1 MEEGHGTTWIRL
13 ASALAVDRP
22 GGDTLEGRE
31 LGSRKARTLLALLA
45 AERGALVPLDR
56 IVEALWPDEPPAD
69 PAANVATLVSR
80 TRRLLG
86 ADLLTATG
94 RAYGLAARGPWV
106 VDLDEASRL
115 TAEAAAR
122 AAAGEAALAVAAA
135 GSALELLGSQP
146 ALVDED
152 DADWVLRVRREA
164 DALRRR
170 ARHLLAES
178 LTPLEPAEAAR
189 VAAESVAAD
198 PFDEQAVRTLMRA
211 LVADG
216 RASAALA
223 AYDDLAARLREEL
236 GTSPDRESVD
246 LHVSVLREADLPAEA
261 PTRTAVERTLLVG
274 REPELAQAERTWAGL
289 GEAGTPA
296 LVLVEGEAGIGKTR
310 FLDAVADL
318 AAATGGRVLRGR
330 CHPAERS
337 LFLQPFVDALR
348 PAILDSSPAALAA
361 LVRDHVAAW
370 VSLVPELAPVVADG
384 PPLPAD
390 VDLQRRQA
398 YDAVVAVLRRLALDR
413 PVLLTIDDLQDGGAA
428 TVDLLGYLA
437 GRLGDARVLVVA
449 AVRAEDAEV
458 AARLADRATLV
469 RLGALPRSAVDALAA
484 ASGLAAHG
492 EQVMARTA
500 GHPLSVVEYLRAL
513 GQGDT
518 GVPESL
524 ADAVLGRV
532 ARLDA
537 EGRAVGRGRRRAAP
551 PDRPGPRGRPRRVL
565 RRRHR
570 PGVRGAGP
578 PAPARAQRPPL
589 RVRQRPPPGVRA
601 RRAAAGARARAAPAR
616 RRPDQR
622 PARGDG
628 RARVRR
634 RRRAA
639 RGPRLAAGRR
649 GRPAPGGRRGRARAA
664 GPLPRRGDRLRRDAG
679 PRPAGARCGPRGA
692 HGLRHR
698 AGRRTRR
705 AGPGPQHR
713 RPAARDGRAPL
724 PGRRRGRGAR
734 SHRRRARRAR
744 WSSGS
749 GWPRTSGTGAPRPTS
764 PAGWRSSR
772 PAGCGWPRPSPGPR
786 AGWCGRGR
794 RAPRTRRCSPSTASR
809 RCGPTSATPSGSAR

>member
-106 VDLDEASRL
+106 VDLDEAARL

-178 LTPLEPAEAAR
+178 LTPLEPAGAAR

-274 REPELAQAERTWAGL
+274 REPELAQAER
-289 GEAGTPA
+289 
-296 LVLVEGEAGIGKTR
+296 
-310 FLDAVADL
+310 D
-318 AAATGGRVLRGR
+318 
-330 CHPAERS
+330 
-337 LFLQPFVDALR
+337 
-348 PAILDSSPAALAA
+348 
-361 LVRDHVAAW
+361 
-370 VSLVPELAPVVADG
+370 
-384 PPLPAD
+384 
-390 VDLQRRQA
+390 
-398 YDAVVAVLRRLALDR
+398 
-413 PVLLTIDDLQDGGAA
+413 
-428 TVDLLGYLA
+428 
-437 GRLGDARVLVVA
+437 
-449 AVRAEDAEV
+449 
-458 AARLADRATLV
+458 
-469 RLGALPRSAVDALAA
+469 
-484 ASGLAAHG
+484 
-492 EQVMARTA
+492 
-500 GHPLSVVEYLRAL
+500 
-513 GQGDT
+513 
-518 GVPESL
+518 
-524 ADAVLGRV
+524 LGR
-532 ARLDA
+532 ARRGGHA
-537 EGRAVGRGRRRAAP
+537 GAGARRGRGRHRQDPLPGRGG
-551 PDRPGPRGRPRRVL
+551 RPG
-565 RRRHR
+565 RRHR
-570 PGVRGAGP
+570 
-578 PAPARAQRPPL
+578 RP
-589 RVRQRPPPGVRA
+589 
-601 RRAAAGARARAAPAR
+601 
-616 RRPDQR
+616 R
-622 PARGDG
+622 PARPLPPRG
-628 RARVRR
+628 ALALPPAVRR
-634 RRRAA
+634 
-639 RGPRLAAGRR
+639 
-649 GRPAPGGRRGRARAA
+649 RPAPGHPRLLAGRAGGA
-664 GPLPRRGDRLRRDAG
+664 GP
-679 PRPAGARCGPRGA
+679 
-692 HGLRHR
+692 
-698 AGRRTRR
+698 
-705 AGPGPQHR
+705 
-713 RPAARDGRAPL
+713 
-724 PGRRRGRGAR
+724 
-734 SHRRRARRAR
+734 
-744 WSSGS
+744 
-749 GWPRTSGTGAPRPTS
+749 
-764 PAGWRSSR
+764 
-772 PAGCGWPRPSPGPR
+772 
-786 AGWCGRGR
+786 
-794 RAPRTRRCSPSTASR
+794 
-809 RCGPTSATPSGSAR
+809 

>member
-56 IVEALWPDEPPAD
+56 IVEALWRGVPPAD

-94 RAYGLAARGPWV
+94 RAYGLSARGPWV

-164 DALRRR
+164 DGLRRR

-178 LTPLEPAEAAR
+178 LTPIEPAGAAR

-223 AYDDLAARLREEL
+223 AYDDLASRLREEL

-261 PTRTAVERTLLVG
+261 PTRTPVERTLLVG
-274 REPELAQAERTWAGL
+274 REPELARAERAWAGL
-289 GEAGTPA
+289 GAASTPA

-348 PAILDSSPAALAA
+348 PAILDSSPPALAA

-458 AARLADRATLV
+458 AARLADRAIARPARRPSPLRRRRPGG
-469 RLGALPRSAVDALAA
+469 RLGP
-484 ASGLAAHG
+484 
-492 EQVMARTA
+492 
-500 GHPLSVVEYLRAL
+500 
-513 GQGDT
+513 
-518 GVPESL
+518 
-524 ADAVLGRV
+524 
-532 ARLDA
+532 
-537 EGRAVGRGRRRAAP
+537 
-551 PDRPGPRGRPRRVL
+551 GRPRRAGDGPHGRAPAERGRVPPGA
-565 RRRHR
+565 RPGRHR
-570 PGVRGAGP
+570 
-578 PAPARAQRPPL
+578 RP
-589 RVRQRPPPGVRA
+589 RV
-601 RRAAAGARARAAPAR
+601 
-616 RRPDQR
+616 
-622 PARGDG
+622 
-628 RARVRR
+628 
-634 RRRAA
+634 
-639 RGPRLAAGRR
+639 AGRR
-649 GRPAPGGRRGRARAA
+649 GAGSGRPPRRVGSRASSRPPPCCAA
-664 GPLPRRGDRLRRDAG
+664 GST
-679 PRPAGARCGPRGA
+679 RPSWP
-692 HGLRHR
+692 
-698 AGRRTRR
+698 
-705 AGPGPQHR
+705 P
-713 RPAARDGRAPL
+713 
-724 PGRRRGRGAR
+724 
-734 SHRRRARRAR
+734 
-744 WSSGS
+744 SSS
-749 GWPRTSGTGAPRPTS
+749 PRTSPRP
-764 PAGWRSSR
+764 
-772 PAGCGWPRPSPGPR
+772 
-786 AGWCGRGR
+786 
-794 RAPRTRRCSPSTASR
+794 
-809 RCGPTSATPSGSAR
+809 GSARSWSGCACSCAAATTTSSPTTSSRSACTPRCRRRSRSRCTDAPPT